1 MTQQAIP
8 VDQIL
13 DELRIALRR
22 YRSRKRRR
30 LLYGLA
36 IAAAGVTASVAVGAT
51 YGHWWRSPN
60 PFQAVAT
67 PFAVPTISGHD
78 LLTGR
83 HISNADIAGR
93 AGFLLVWRNDEFC
106 PPCKGELAAVQTFA
120 TANPQIPI
128 VGLDFIDSPAL
139 GKATLKQTH
148 ATSFPSISVNASLWL
163 KLKIL
168 RGYPEILAFNAKGNI
183 VAIARGFGGRTPSDV
198 LASEASRIT
207 H

>member
-8 VDQIL
+8 VDQLL
-13 DELRIALRR
+13 DELRVALHR
-22 YRSRKRRR
+22 YQSRKRRR
-30 LLYGLA
+30 SLYALA
-36 IAAAGVTASVAVGAT
+36 IAAAGVTASVALGAT
-51 YGHWWRSPN
+51 YGHWWSSPN
-60 PFQAVAT
+60 PFRAVAR

-78 LLTGR
+78 LLTGK
-83 HISNADIAGR
+83 HISTADFAGR
-93 AGFLLVWRNDEFC
+93 AGFLLVWRYDGWC
-106 PPCKGELAAVQTFA
+106 PPCKGELAAVQAFA

-148 ATSFPSISVNASLWL
+148 ATSFPSISVNASTWL

-168 RGYPEILAFNAKGNI
+168 RGFPEILAFNAKGNI
-183 VAIARGFGGRTPSDV
+183 VAIASGYGGRTQSDV
-198 LASEASRIT
+198 LASEAARIS